1 MMKTT
6 IINIILV
13 IIFNMFITGCT
24 TVSGKKNSLFI
35 SNRLATVGYSF
46 LGVDESK
53 TKAIE
58 KSIEDKDDSSW
69 RKSVLHLAIPGW
81 FDMQE
86 ATCCNLSLSPLFS
99 YMHGVIHGI
108 QVAPVSG
115 VDELNGIQIGL
126 LDLVGKGCNIQFALI
141 GASQCSDGV
150 TLAPLAWEAKGGDRI
165 LIGILSIVGAP
176 RTLCSPVIGQLAL
189 LNISYTIAPRRGSH
203 WQGGL
208 YNFDDCHIYENEH
221 NHSFQFGLWNT
232 SDMTLNHDLKKSEK
246 QSQEQSTNNDW
257 YKRFFL
263 MQLGLVNRR
272 HKGVAGRIFQCGLVN
287 KMGAM
292 LEVEEEGFHFQFG
305 IVNSSSFRREDHVVQ
320 IGLINFKE
328 EGWSLFFNK

>member
-126 LDLVGKGCNIQFALI
+126 LDQVGEGCNIQFALI
-141 GASQCSDGV
+141 GASQSSDGL
-150 TLAPLAWEAKGGDRI
+150 TLAPLAWGAKGGDRI
-165 LIGILSIVGAP
+165 LIGLLSIVGAP
-176 RTLCSPVIGQLAL
+176 RTLISPIIGQLAL
-189 LNISYTIAPRRGSH
+189 LNISYTI
-203 WQGGL
+203 
-208 YNFDDCHIYENEH
+208 
-221 NHSFQFGLWNT
+221 
-232 SDMTLNHDLKKSEK
+232 
-246 QSQEQSTNNDW
+246 
-257 YKRFFL
+257 
-263 MQLGLVNRR
+263 
-272 HKGVAGRIFQCGLVN
+272 
-287 KMGAM
+287 
-292 LEVEEEGFHFQFG
+292 
-305 IVNSSSFRREDHVVQ
+305 
-320 IGLINFKE
+320 
-328 EGWSLFFNK
+328 LFFHHIHTLQYYDLNKEL